1 MIKAAICGMGNWGQT
16 LVNAVQGK
24 SDKIRFAAGVVRV
37 PEKYAQ
43 YAERA
48 GVSLATD
55 FENVLR
61 DPEIDAV
68 VLATP
73 HSLHANQIKQAA
85 AAGKH
90 VFVEKPFT
98 LTRGSAEEAVQ
109 ACKDAGVTLF
119 VGHNRRYLPSLNDMK
134 KIIDGGRIGK
144 ILHVEGQHSG
154 PSGYKPKPDSWRATR
169 AENPAG
175 GMAPRGIH
183 TLDAMIYLNGLVQ
196 SVFAMSERL
205 QIPLE
210 MDDTTSMLCR
220 FQNGTTGYLGTVI
233 ATANFWRIHVFG
245 SKGWVEMRGP
255 KALKIVDLDGAVEDK
270 AYEDIDIQR
279 AELEAFA
286 EAVRG
291 GKPFVEA
298 PEEIINGIAVIE
310 AMVESTQ
317 TGAAVEI
324 N

>member
-1 MIKAAICGMGNWGQT
+1 MIKAAIYGMGNWGQR

-24 SDKIRFAAGVVRV
+24 SDKIHFAAGVVRAL
-37 PEKYAQ
+37 EKYEE
-43 YAERA
+43 YAGQAEI
-48 GVSLATD
+48 SLTTD
-55 FENVLR
+55 FAKVLK
-61 DPEIDAV
+61 DPKIDAV

-73 HSLHANQIKQAA
+73 HSLHADHIIHAA
-85 AAGKH
+85 GAGKH

-98 LTRGSAEEAVQ
+98 LSRASAEAAVQ
-109 ACKDAGVTLF
+109 ACEAAGVTLF
-119 VGHNRRYLPSLNDMK
+119 VGHNRRYLPALNDMK
-134 KIIDGGRIGK
+134 TIIDEGRIGK
-144 ILHVEGQHSG
+144 VLHLEGQHSG
-154 PSGYKPKPDSWRATR
+154 PSGYKPKPDSWRAKR
-169 AENPAG
+169 SENPAG

-183 TLDAMIYLNGLVQ
+183 TLDAMIYLNGLVR

-210 MDDTTSMLCR
+210 MDDTTAMLCR
-220 FQNGTTGYLGTVI
+220 FKNGSTGYLGTII

-255 KALKIVDLDGAVEDK
+255 KALKIGDLDGAVEDK

-286 EAVRG
+286 EAVAG
-291 GKPFVEA
+291 GQPFVEP

-310 AMVESTQ
+310 AMVESAQ
-317 TGAAVEI
+317 TGAVVEI